1 MQPNRRDWKPPDAR
15 PLVLVDMDGTLA
27 DVEHRVHHVRGRGKK
42 NWPAFFRG
50 MTKDKPN
57 AVVAEW
63 VKNLRPEYTIVI
75 LSGRPSSY
83 ARDTVQWLKKHKI
96 PFDHLLMR
104 REGDHRPDH
113 IVKKELMATLPKR
126 QIAFVIDDRASVCRM
141 WRDEGLRVFQVA
153 EGNF

>member
-1 MQPNRRDWKPPDAR
+1 MQPNRHDWKPPDER

-27 DVEHRVHHVRGRGKK
+27 DVEHRVHHVRKGGKK

-50 MTKDKPN
+50 MAKDKPN
-57 AVVAEW
+57 PVVAAW

-75 LSGRPSSY
+75 LSGRPSNY
-83 ARDTVQWLKKHKI
+83 ARETVEWLKQYQI

-104 REGDHRPDH
+104 PDGDHRPDH
-113 IVKKELMATLPKR
+113 IVKKELMATLPRK

-141 WRDEGLRVFQVA
+141 WRDVGLRVFQVA
-153 EGNF
+153 EGDF